1 MLVWHWICI
10 KDSCARG
17 WRLVLCK
24 MRSVCSL
31 TPWGLFIL
39 IFDMKG
45 RMAEKR
51 QAASRAVGAATGTAA
66 RVRFVLW
73 CLEGPLLSDGG
84 LCKGGRGQDLELKV

>member
-1 MLVWHWICI
+1 
-10 KDSCARG
+10 
-17 WRLVLCK
+17 

-39 IFDMKG
+39 VFDMKG
-45 RMAEKR
+45 RMAERR
-51 QAASRAVGAATGTAA
+51 QAASRAVGAAARAAA

-84 LCKGGRGQDLELKV
+84 LCKGGRDQDLELKV

>member
-1 MLVWHWICI
+1 
-10 KDSCARG
+10 
-17 WRLVLCK
+17 
-24 MRSVCSL
+24 
-31 TPWGLFIL
+31 
-39 IFDMKG
+39 
-45 RMAEKR
+45 MAEKR